1 VTGRWTEE
9 EHQRF
14 LEGKYTEAALFKSDA
29 ANLFNC
35 KDFLCTLAKP
45 NTTRLSKYNGSESGW
60 LGLVDNVALI

>member
-29 ANLFNC
+29 ANLFQP
-35 KDFLCTLAKP
+35 KDFLQNLAKKCY
-45 NTTRLSKYNGSESGW
+45 S
-60 LGLVDNVALI
+60 AF